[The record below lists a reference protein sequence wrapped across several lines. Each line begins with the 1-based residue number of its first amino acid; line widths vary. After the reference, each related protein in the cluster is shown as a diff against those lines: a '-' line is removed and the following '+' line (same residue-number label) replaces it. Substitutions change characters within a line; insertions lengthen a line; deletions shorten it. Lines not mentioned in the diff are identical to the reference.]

1 MKVTTKM
8 MIPKMK
14 MITKMKMIP
23 KKMIPKM
30 KMTTKMNMIPM
41 MMIPKMKMITKMKI
55 IPNMMITKIMITK
68 MKITKD
74 DDDNKDDLIN
84 PPAAPVNKAKAASRS
99 RRLLILPNPSSL
111 FTLVLC
117 RLSRRF

>member
-1 MKVTTKM
+1 
-8 MIPKMK
+8 
-14 MITKMKMIP
+14 MITKMKVTT

-41 MMIPKMKMITKMKI
+41 NMIPKMKMITKMKI
-55 IPNMMITKIMITK
+55 IPKVMITKIMITK
-68 MKITKD
+68 MKVTKD
-74 DDDNKDDLIN
+74 DDDNKDDPIN

-99 RRLLILPNPSSL
+99 RRLLILPSL